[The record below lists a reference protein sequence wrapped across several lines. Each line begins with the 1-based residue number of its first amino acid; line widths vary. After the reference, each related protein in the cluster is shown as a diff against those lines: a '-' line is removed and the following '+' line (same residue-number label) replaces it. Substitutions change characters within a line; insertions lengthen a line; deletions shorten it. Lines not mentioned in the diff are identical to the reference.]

1 MSNIIYNGERLL
13 QMVRYSDELLD
24 EIKSKN
30 DIVDIVSQYVVL
42 KRAGRNYMGL
52 CPFHKEKSGSFCV
65 SPDKQ
70 IFHCFGCGVGG
81 NVFHFISK
89 IENLNF
95 KESVE
100 MLANRAGVQLPVSSN
115 SAEDDKRER
124 LKSRVYEV
132 NKCAAEFYHENL
144 YKPTAKPG
152 QEYVKKRHLDN
163 KTLKAFKIGYSGRFN
178 ELYTELKSKGFTE
191 EEILASCLVNKNPD
205 GKFIDRFRNRL
216 MFPIFDTHE
225 RVIAFGGRVL
235 DDSKPKYINSPE
247 DIVYSKG
254 RHLFAFNIARKYNS
268 KTIIMVEGYMDAVS
282 LHQRGIHNA
291 VASLG
296 TALTEA
302 QGRLLRRSCEKV
314 IIGYDADGAGQAAT
328 LRGLEILQNLGCDIR
343 ILQIEGAKDPDEFV
357 VKYGPERFQ
366 MYVDKAISLVEFKV
380 KMLKK
385 SLDLDN
391 VNDKIKFLNEVAKIV
406 ARVENSMER
415 EVYVDKISLEYKVS
429 KDAIY
434 AEINKLLYANSRTEQ
449 KLEKKVVPVKNISIQ
464 QDEQPVDVKTKRL
477 ESLVI
482 YLLINYPDKSFER
495 LKKLIDNNVIKIERN
510 KAIINKLYEEH
521 EKGNINIE
529 NILDLFE
536 DEITVNYLSGIM
548 SSDFEITDVDKC
560 IEDVLVTYRK
570 ELLLQRRNEILGKI
584 DNSNLTKEEV
594 ANLEAQLNEVII
606 QLAKIK

>member
-42 KRAGRNYMGL
+42 KRTGRNYMGL

-100 MLANRAGVQLPVSSN
+100 MLANRAGVELPVSGN
-115 SAEDDKRER
+115 FEDDKLAK

-406 ARVENSMER
+406 AKVENSMER

>member
-100 MLANRAGVQLPVSSN
+100 MLANRAGVELPVSGN
-115 SAEDDKRER
+115 FEDDKLAK

-366 MYVDKAISLVEFKV
+366 MYVNKAISLVEFKV

-406 ARVENSMER
+406 AKVENSMER

-449 KLEKKVVPVKNISIQ
+449 KLEKKVVPVKSVLIQ

-482 YLLINYPDKSFER
+482 YLLINYPDKSLER

-529 NILDLFE
+529 NILDLFD

-584 DNSNLTKEEV
+584 DNNDLTKEEV

>member
-42 KRAGRNYMGL
+42 KRTGRNYMGL

-100 MLANRAGVQLPVSSN
+100 MLANRAGVELPVSGN
-115 SAEDDKRER
+115 FEDDKLAK

-314 IIGYDADGAGQAAT
+314 IIGYDTDGAGQAAT

-406 ARVENSMER
+406 AKVENSMER

-449 KLEKKVVPVKNISIQ
+449 KLEKKVVPVKNVSIQ

-560 IEDVLVTYRK
+560 IEDVLVAYRK

>member
-100 MLANRAGVQLPVSSN
+100 MLANRAGVELPVSGN
-115 SAEDDKRER
+115 FEDDKLAK

-406 ARVENSMER
+406 AKVENSMER

-449 KLEKKVVPVKNISIQ
+449 KLEKKVVPVKNVSIQ

-560 IEDVLVTYRK
+560 IEDVLVAYRK

-594 ANLEAQLNEVII
+594 ANLEAQLKEVII

>member
-42 KRAGRNYMGL
+42 KRTGRNYMGL

-100 MLANRAGVQLPVSSN
+100 MLANRVGVELPVSSN
-115 SAEDDKRER
+115 SAEDDKREI

-406 ARVENSMER
+406 AKVENSMER

-449 KLEKKVVPVKNISIQ
+449 KLEKKVVPVKNVSIQ

-560 IEDVLVTYRK
+560 IEDVLVAYRK

-584 DNSNLTKEEV
+584 DNGNLTKEEV

>member
-1 MSNIIYNGERLL
+1 MW
-13 QMVRYSDELLD
+13 RYSDELLD

-42 KRAGRNYMGL
+42 KRSGRNFFGL
-52 CPFHKEKSGSFCV
+52 CPFHKEKSPSFSV

-89 IENLNF
+89 IENVNF

-100 MLANRAGVQLPVSSN
+100 LLAGRAGIELPTSDN
-115 SAEDDKRER
+115 AEDDKLAK

-132 NKCAAEFYHENL
+132 NSCAAEFYHQNL
-144 YKPTAKPG
+144 YKPTAKPA
-152 QEYVKKRHLDN
+152 QDYVKKRHLDN
-163 KTLKAFKIGYSGRFN
+163 KTLKAFKIGYSGRFD
-178 ELYTELKSKGFTE
+178 ELYKELHSKGFTE
-191 EEILASCLVNKNPD
+191 EEILASCLVNKNRD

-254 RHLFAFNIARKYNS
+254 RNLFAFNIAKKGNPKS
-268 KTIIMVEGYMDAVS
+268 IIMVEGYMDAVS

-328 LRGLEILQNLGCDIR
+328 LRGLEILQNLGCDVR

-357 VKYGPERFQ
+357 VKFGPERFQ
-366 MYVDKAISLVEFKV
+366 KYVDNAISLVEFKV

-385 SLDLDN
+385 DLNLDI
-391 VNDKIKFLNEVAKIV
+391 VNDKIKFLNEVAKILS
-406 ARVENSMER
+406 RVENNMER
-415 EVYVDKISLEYKVS
+415 EVYIDKISLEYKVS

-434 AEINKLLYANSRTEQ
+434 AEINKLLYANNKADK
-449 KLEKKVVPVKNISIQ
+449 KLERKVVPVHTNNIESQ
-464 QDEQPVDVKTKRL
+464 QVDEKTKKR
-477 ESLVI
+477 ESLII
-482 YLLINYPDKSFER
+482 YLLINYPDESYGALENIVK
-495 LKKLIDNNVIKIERN
+495 NNLIKIERN
-510 KAIINKLYEEH
+510 INIINKLYEEH

-529 NILDLFE
+529 NIIDLFV
-536 DEITVNYLSGIM
+536 DENTVNYLSGIM
-548 SSDFEITDVDKC
+548 TTDFEISDINKC
-560 IEDVLVTYRK
+560 IEDILVTYRK
-570 ELLLQRRNEILGKI
+570 ELLLQKRNEVINKI
-584 DNSNLTKEEV
+584 DNAQKENLTKEEI
-594 ANLEAQLNEVII
+594 AKLEEELNKII
-606 QLAKIK
+606 LSLARIK

>member
-42 KRAGRNYMGL
+42 KRTGRNYMGL

-100 MLANRAGVQLPVSSN
+100 MLANRAGVELPVSGN
-115 SAEDDKRER
+115 FEDDKLAK

-216 MFPIFDTHE
+216 MFPIFDTNE

-449 KLEKKVVPVKNISIQ
+449 KLEKKVVPVKSVSIQ

>member
-1 MSNIIYNGERLL
+1 
-13 QMVRYSDELLD
+13 MVRYSDELLD

-42 KRAGRNYMGL
+42 KRTGRNYMGL

-89 IENLNF
+89 IENINF

-100 MLANRAGVQLPVSSN
+100 LLAGRAGIELPTSDN
-115 SAEDDKRER
+115 FEDDKLAK
-124 LKSRVYEV
+124 LKARVYEL

-144 YKPTAKPG
+144 YKPTAKPA
-152 QEYVKKRHLDN
+152 QEYVKKRRLDN

-216 MFPIFDTHE
+216 MFPIVDTRE

-254 RHLFAFNIARKYNS
+254 RHLFAFNIAKKYNP

-328 LRGLEILQNLGCDIR
+328 LRGLEILKNLGCDIR

-366 MYVDKAISLVEFKV
+366 RYVDQAISLVEFKV

-385 SLDLDN
+385 ELNLDN
-391 VNDKIKFLNEVAKIV
+391 VNDKIKFLNEVAKIL
-406 ARVENSMER
+406 AKVENNMER

-434 AEINKLLYANSRTEQ
+434 AEINKILYANNMSEK
-449 KLEKKVVPVKNISIQ
+449 KLEKKTVPVTQ
-464 QDEQPVDVKTKRL
+464 HVDVVEEQKIDEKTKKR
-477 ESLVI
+477 EALVI
-482 YLLINYPDKSFER
+482 YLLINYPEKSFER
-495 LKKLIDNNVIKIERN
+495 LKKLIENNVIKIERN
-510 KAIINKLYEEH
+510 NTIINKLYEEH

-529 NILDLFE
+529 NILDLFD

-560 IEDVLVTYRK
+560 MDDIIVTYRK
-570 ELLLQRRNEILGKI
+570 EMLLQKRNEILGKI
-584 DNSNLTKEEV
+584 DNGNLTKEET
-594 ANLEAQLNEVII
+594 ANLENELNDII
-606 QLAKIK
+606 IKLAKMK

>member
-1 MSNIIYNGERLL
+1 
-13 QMVRYSDELLD
+13 MVRYSDELLD

-42 KRAGRNYMGL
+42 KRSGRNYMGL

-89 IENLNF
+89 IENVNF

-100 MLANRAGVQLPVSSN
+100 MLASRAGIELPTSDN
-115 SAEDDKRER
+115 FEDDKLAK
-124 LKSRVYEV
+124 LKARVYEV

-144 YKPTAKPG
+144 YKPTAKPA
-152 QEYVKKRHLDN
+152 QEYVKKRKLDN

-178 ELYTELKSKGFTE
+178 ELYTELKSKGFSD
-191 EEILASCLVNKNPD
+191 EEILASCLVNKNQD

-216 MFPIFDTHE
+216 MFPIVDTRE

-254 RHLFAFNIARKYNS
+254 RHLFAFNIAKKYNP

-296 TALTEA
+296 TALTES

-366 MYVDKAISLVEFKV
+366 KYVDQAISLVEFKV
-380 KMLKK
+380 KMLKRE
-385 SLDLDN
+385 LDLDN
-391 VNDKIKFLNEVAKIV
+391 VNDKIKFLNEVAKIL
-406 ARVENSMER
+406 AKVENNMER

-434 AEINKLLYANSRTEQ
+434 AEINKILYANNKSEQ
-449 KLEKKVVPVKNISIQ
+449 KLEKKTTL
-464 QDEQPVDVKTKRL
+464 VKTSPAVATDQQIDEKTKKK
-477 ESLVI
+477 EALVI
-482 YLLINYPDKSFER
+482 YLLVNYQEKSFEKFR
-495 LKKLIDNNVIKIERN
+495 KLIENNVIKIERN
-510 KAIINKLYEEH
+510 KIIINKLYEEH

-536 DEITVNYLSGIM
+536 DENVVNYLSGIM

-560 IEDVLVTYRK
+560 IEDVITTYRK
-570 ELLLQRRNEILGKI
+570 EILLQERNEILRKI
-584 DNSNLTKEEV
+584 DNADNSSLTKEEI
-594 ANLEAQLNEVII
+594 ANLEAKLNDVII
-606 QLAKIK
+606 KLAKMK

>member
-42 KRAGRNYMGL
+42 KRTGRNYMGL

-100 MLANRAGVQLPVSSN
+100 MLANRAGVELPVSSN

-357 VKYGPERFQ
+357 VKYGPERFK

-406 ARVENSMER
+406 AKVENSMER

-584 DNSNLTKEEV
+584 DNNGLTKEEV

>member
-1 MSNIIYNGERLL
+1 
-13 QMVRYSDELLD
+13 MVRYSDELLD

-30 DIVDIVSQYVVL
+30 DILDIVSQYVTL
-42 KRAGRNYMGL
+42 KRTGRNYMGL

-100 MLANRAGVQLPVSSN
+100 FLASRAGIELPTSN
-115 SAEDDKRER
+115 NLEDDRLSR

-132 NKCAAEFYHENL
+132 NKCAAEFYHQNL
-144 YKPTAKPG
+144 YKPTAKPA
-152 QEYVKKRHLDN
+152 QEYVKKRRLDN
-163 KTLKAFKIGYSGRFN
+163 KTLIAFKIGYSGRFN
-178 ELYTELKSKGFTE
+178 ELYQELKAKGFTE
-191 EEILASCLVNKNPD
+191 EEILASCLVNKNQD

-216 MFPIFDTHE
+216 MFPIVDTHE

-254 RHLFAFNIARKYNS
+254 RHLFAFNIARKYNE

-366 MYVDKAISLVEFKV
+366 KYVDKAISLVEFKV

-385 SLDLDN
+385 QLNLDN
-391 VNDKIKFLNEVAKIV
+391 VNDKIKFLNEVARILAK
-406 ARVENSMER
+406 VENNMER

-434 AEINKLLYANSRTEQ
+434 AEINKILFANNKSEKR
-449 KLEKKVVPVKNISIQ
+449 LEKDTSSLRTNTTVTNTMPKELEKI
-464 QDEQPVDVKTKRL
+464 DEKTKKR

-482 YLLINYPDKSFER
+482 YLLVNYPEKSYER
-495 LKKLIDNNVIKIERN
+495 LKNIFENDLIKVDTN
-510 KAIINKLYEEH
+510 KQIINKLNEEY

-529 NILDLFE
+529 NILDFFVE
-536 DEITVNYLSGIM
+536 NQETVNYLSGIM

-560 IEDVLVTYRK
+560 IDDILVIYRK
-570 ELLLQRRNEILGKI
+570 ELLIKQRNEVLAKI
-584 DNSNLTKEEV
+584 ENSKSQNLTKEEV
-594 ANLEAQLNEVII
+594 ASLEGQLNNII
-606 QLAKIK
+606 IKLAKMK

>member
-100 MLANRAGVQLPVSSN
+100 MLANRAGVELPVSGN
-115 SAEDDKRER
+115 FEDDKLAK

-406 ARVENSMER
+406 AKVENSMER

-449 KLEKKVVPVKNISIQ
+449 KLEKKVVPVKNVSIQ

-529 NILDLFE
+529 NILDLFD

>member
-1 MSNIIYNGERLL
+1 
-13 QMVRYSDELLD
+13 MVRYSDELLE
-24 EIKSKN
+24 EIKTKN
-30 DIVDIVSQYVVL
+30 DIIDIVSQYVVL

-89 IENLNF
+89 IENVNF

-100 MLANRAGVQLPVSSN
+100 ILANRAGVDLPLSDN
-115 SAEDDKRER
+115 FEDDKLSK

-132 NKCAAEFYHENL
+132 NKCAAEFYHQNL
-144 YKPTAKPG
+144 YKPTAKPA

-178 ELYTELKSKGFTE
+178 ELYTELKTKGFSE

-216 MFPIFDTHE
+216 MFPIIDIRE

-254 RHLFAFNIARKYNS
+254 RNLFAFNIAKKNNP

-282 LHQRGIHNA
+282 LHQRGITNA

-380 KMLKK
+380 KMLKNN
-385 SLDLDN
+385 LNLDN
-391 VNDKIKFLNEVAKIV
+391 VNDKIKFLNEVARILAKV
-406 ARVENSMER
+406 SNSMER

-429 KDAIY
+429 KEAIY
-434 AEINKLLYANSRTEQ
+434 GEINKLLYANNKTEQ
-449 KLEKKVVPVKNISIQ
+449 KLEKKVTTVKPNSNTAREQ
-464 QDEQPVDVKTKRL
+464 QIDDKTKRT
-477 ESLVI
+477 EALVI
-482 YLLINYPDKSFER
+482 YLLVNYQEKSFYK
-495 LKKLIDNNVIKIERN
+495 LKKLIENNVIKIERN
-510 KAIINKLYEEH
+510 KTIINKLYEEH
-521 EKGNINIE
+521 EKGNINID
-529 NILDLFE
+529 NILNLFE
-536 DEITVNYLSGIM
+536 DESTINYLSGIM
-548 SSDFEITDVDKC
+548 SSDFEITDIDKG
-560 IEDVLVTYRK
+560 IDDVIATYRK
-570 ELLLQRRNEILGKI
+570 EVLVQRRNQILGQL
-584 DNSNLTKEEV
+584 DNSNLTKEEI
-594 ANLEAQLNEVII
+594 ANLETELNGII
-606 QLAKIK
+606 IKLAKMK

>member
-1 MSNIIYNGERLL
+1 
-13 QMVRYSDELLD
+13 MVRYSDELLD

-30 DIVDIVSQYVVL
+30 DILDIVSQYVTL
-42 KRAGRNYMGL
+42 KRTGRNYMGL

-100 MLANRAGVQLPVSSN
+100 FLASRAGIELPTSN
-115 SAEDDKRER
+115 NLEDDRLSR

-132 NKCAAEFYHENL
+132 NKCAAEFYHQNL
-144 YKPTAKPG
+144 YKPTAKPA
-152 QEYVKKRHLDN
+152 QEYVKKRRLDN
-163 KTLKAFKIGYSGRFN
+163 KTLIAFKIGYSGRFN
-178 ELYTELKSKGFTE
+178 ELYQELKAKGFTE
-191 EEILASCLVNKNPD
+191 EEILASCLVNKNQD

-216 MFPIFDTHE
+216 MFPIVDTHE

-254 RHLFAFNIARKYNS
+254 RHLFAFNIARKYNE

-366 MYVDKAISLVEFKV
+366 KYVDQAISLVEFKV
-380 KMLKK
+380 KMLKRQ
-385 SLDLDN
+385 LNLNN
-391 VNDKIKFLNEVAKIV
+391 VNDKIKFLNEVARILAK
-406 ARVENSMER
+406 VENNMER

-434 AEINKLLYANSRTEQ
+434 AEINKILFANNKSEKR
-449 KLEKKVVPVKNISIQ
+449 LEKDTSSLRTNTTVTNTMPKELEKI
-464 QDEQPVDVKTKRL
+464 DEKTKKR

-482 YLLINYPDKSFER
+482 YLLVNYPEKSYER
-495 LKKLIDNNVIKIERN
+495 LKNIFENDLIKVDTN
-510 KAIINKLYEEH
+510 KQIINKLNEEY

-529 NILDLFE
+529 NILDFFVE
-536 DEITVNYLSGIM
+536 NQETVNYLSGIM
-548 SSDFEITDVDKC
+548 SSDFEITDVEKC
-560 IEDVLVTYRK
+560 IDDILVIYRK
-570 ELLLQRRNEILGKI
+570 ELLIKQRNEVLAKI
-584 DNSNLTKEEV
+584 ENSRSQNLTKEEV
-594 ANLEAQLNEVII
+594 ASLEEQLNNII
-606 QLAKIK
+606 IKLAKMK

>member
-100 MLANRAGVQLPVSSN
+100 MLANRAGVELPVSGN
-115 SAEDDKRER
+115 FEDDKLAK

-406 ARVENSMER
+406 AKVENSMER

-449 KLEKKVVPVKNISIQ
+449 KLEKKVVPVKNVSIQ

-560 IEDVLVTYRK
+560 IEYVLVTYRK

-584 DNSNLTKEEV
+584 DNNDLTKEEV

>member
-100 MLANRAGVQLPVSSN
+100 MLANRAGVELPVSGN
-115 SAEDDKRER
+115 FEDDKLAK

-268 KTIIMVEGYMDAVS
+268 NTIIMVEGYMDAVS

-406 ARVENSMER
+406 AKVENSMER

-449 KLEKKVVPVKNISIQ
+449 KLEKKVVPVKNVSIQ

-560 IEDVLVTYRK
+560 IEDVLVAYRK